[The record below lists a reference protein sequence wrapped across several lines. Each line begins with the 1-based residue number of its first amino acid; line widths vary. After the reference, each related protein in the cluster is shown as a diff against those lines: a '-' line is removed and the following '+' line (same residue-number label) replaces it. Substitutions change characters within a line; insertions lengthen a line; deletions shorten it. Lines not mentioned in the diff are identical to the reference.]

1 VTEPTIIEPTEV
13 ARMLRLDVKSVY
25 AGARAGEVPCRRV
38 GRRYV
43 FVREVIL
50 AWLLSTA
57 VPSKQPTGPA

>member
-1 VTEPTIIEPTEV
+1 MTEPTIIEPTEV

-50 AWLLSTA
+50 AWLLA
-57 VPSKQPTGPA
+57 VGTPKEPAQ